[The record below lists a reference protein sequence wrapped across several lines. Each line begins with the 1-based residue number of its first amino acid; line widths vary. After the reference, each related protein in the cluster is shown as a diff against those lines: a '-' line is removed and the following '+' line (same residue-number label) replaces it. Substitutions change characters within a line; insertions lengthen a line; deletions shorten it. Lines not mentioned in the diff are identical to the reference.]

1 MTDSFLNDNSNIDSE
16 IINEEQFADMRE
28 LLEDDFAGLVQT
40 YIVDSKQRIDLMR
53 AAQSS
58 NDNANG
64 FEAAHALKGASAT
77 LGTTQLV
84 VLSDRLQDACRARKI
99 GAQAA
104 LIEQISVALYHVE
117 QEINLRLG

>member
-28 LLEDDFAGLVQT
+28 LLEGDFAGLVQI

-84 VLSDRLQDACRARKI
+84 VLSDQLQDACRARKI

-104 LIEQISVALYHVE
+104 LIEQISMALHHVE